1 MFFHNNANHAI
12 IFSSFIDINIEMV
25 DNPHICKKLASLLLH
40 RKLITKQQLDEV
52 NLEKA
57 IAKEGF
63 LDFVIENGIVDSRSF
78 MIESATLL
86 RLQYIDLT
94 AINVRFLPQEIFEMD
109 FCKKNKCLP
118 LFVRK
123 QVVYVA
129 IANAIDSQEIL
140 KNLRAKYDR
149 PFIAMVGELNHLKEK
164 IEEFEEYLKD
174 EGQRTDDSALNQ
186 NMGEVDIDIDFVDE
200 GDREGDALIGSG
212 DDDEAPIIRFINNT
226 IVDAIQKGASD
237 IHFEPYEK
245 NFRIRYRVD
254 GLLMETFNTTK
265 NLGPKIISRL
275 KIMSSLDIAEKR
287 IPQDGK
293 FKISLSR
300 EKAIDFRVSTCPI
313 NFGEKVVLRIIDSSS
328 TQIPIEALGF
338 SEYQKKIY
346 VDAINQPQG
355 MVLVTGPTGSGKTV
369 TLYTGINI
377 LNRPERNISTAEDPV
392 ELAVKGI
399 NQVTVNNKQGL
410 TFAAALKSFLR
421 QDPDIIMVGEIRD
434 IETGSI
440 AIKASQ
446 TGHLVLSTLHTNSAP
461 ETLNRLVDMGLP
473 RYNIATSVSLIIAQR
488 LTRKLCPKC
497 RLEDEETKFEMLID
511 DSGITEEILKTF
523 ETTFD
528 KVKKATIYKPNPKGC
543 PRCFKGYKGRVGL
556 YEVMPVSRT
565 ISKMILED
573 KNTMQ
578 IAEQA
583 QLEHVANIR
592 QSALVRVSE
601 GLTSME
607 EAYRIS

>member
-1 MFFHNNANHAI
+1 MFFHKNANHAI
-12 IFSSFIDINIEMV
+12 ILIVLLIIYIEMI

-40 RKLITKQQLDEV
+40 RKLITKEQLDEV
-52 NLEKA
+52 NLKKA
-57 IAKEGF
+57 IATEGF
-63 LDFVIENGIVDSRSF
+63 LDFIIESGIVNSRAF

-94 AINVRFLPQEIFEMD
+94 TINVKFLPQELFEMD
-109 FCKKNKCLP
+109 FCKKNRCLP

-129 IANAIDSQEIL
+129 ISNPIDSQEIL
-140 KNLRAKYDR
+140 KKLRSKYDR
-149 PFIAMVGELNHLKEK
+149 PFIAIVGELNYLKEK

-174 EGQRTDDSALNQ
+174 EGQRTDDSSLDEK
-186 NMGEVDIDIDFVDE
+186 MGEVDMDIDFVEE

-245 NFRIRYRVD
+245 NFRIRYRID

-338 SEYQKKIY
+338 SEHQKKIY
-346 VDAINQPQG
+346 VKAISQPQG

-377 LNRPERNISTAEDPV
+377 LNRPESRLWHSCLCREP
-392 ELAVKGI
+392 
-399 NQVTVNNKQGL
+399 
-410 TFAAALKSFLR
+410 S
-421 QDPDIIMVGEIRD
+421 
-434 IETGSI
+434 S
-440 AIKASQ
+440 AI
-446 TGHLVLSTLHTNSAP
+446 
-461 ETLNRLVDMGLP
+461 
-473 RYNIATSVSLIIAQR
+473 
-488 LTRKLCPKC
+488 
-497 RLEDEETKFEMLID
+497 
-511 DSGITEEILKTF
+511 
-523 ETTFD
+523 
-528 KVKKATIYKPNPKGC
+528 
-543 PRCFKGYKGRVGL
+543 
-556 YEVMPVSRT
+556 
-565 ISKMILED
+565 
-573 KNTMQ
+573 
-578 IAEQA
+578 
-583 QLEHVANIR
+583 
-592 QSALVRVSE
+592 
-601 GLTSME
+601 
-607 EAYRIS
+607 

>member
-1 MFFHNNANHAI
+1 MI
-12 IFSSFIDINIEMV
+12 

-40 RKLITKQQLDEV
+40 IKLITKEQLAEV

-63 LDFVIENGIVDSRSF
+63 LDFVIEHGIVNSRAF
-78 MIESATLL
+78 MVESATLL

-94 AINVRFLPQEIFEMD
+94 VINVKFLPQELFEIE
-109 FCKKNKCLP
+109 FCKKNRCLP
-118 LFVRK
+118 LFIRK

-129 IANAIDSQEIL
+129 ISNPIDSQEIL

-149 PFIAMVGELNHLKEK
+149 PFIAIIGELNHLKEK

-174 EGQRTDDSALNQ
+174 EGQRTDDTALDEK
-186 NMGEVDIDIDFVDE
+186 MGEVDIDMEFVDE

-245 NFRIRYRVD
+245 NFRIRYRID
-254 GLLMETFNTTK
+254 GLLIETFNTTK

-293 FKISLSR
+293 FKISLSK

-328 TQIPIEALGF
+328 TQIPVEALGF
-338 SEYQKKIY
+338 SEYQKKVY
-346 VDAINQPQG
+346 LDAINQPQG

-369 TLYTGINI
+369 TLYTGINT
-377 LNRPERNISTAEDPV
+377 LNRSERNISTAEDPV
-392 ELAVKGI
+392 ELAVRGI
-399 NQVTVNNKQGL
+399 NQVSVNNKQGL
-410 TFAAALKSFLR
+410 TFAVALKAFLR
-421 QDPDIIMVGEIRD
+421 QDPDIIMLGEIRD

-446 TGHLVLSTLHTNSAP
+446 TGHLVMSTLHTNSAH

-473 RYNIATSVSLIIAQR
+473 GYSIATSVTLIIAQR
-488 LTRKLCPKC
+488 LTRKLCQKC
-497 RLEDEETKFEMLID
+497 KLEDKETQFSMLVD
-511 DSGITEEILKTF
+511 DSGMTEDILKTF
-523 ETTFD
+523 ETSLD
-528 KVKKATIYKPNPKGC
+528 KIKKANIYKPNPKGC

-556 YEVMPVSRT
+556 YEVMPVSRM
-565 ISKMILED
+565 IAKMILED
-573 KNTMQ
+573 KNTMD
-578 IAEQA
+578 IAQQA
-583 QLEHVANIR
+583 QLENVANVR
-592 QSALVRVSE
+592 QSALVRVAE

-607 EAYRIS
+607 EAYRVS

>member
-1 MFFHNNANHAI
+1 
-12 IFSSFIDINIEMV
+12 MV
-25 DNPHICKKLASLLLH
+25 NNPHICKKLASLLLH
-40 RKLITKQQLDEV
+40 RKLITKEQLEEV
-52 NLEKA
+52 SLDKA
-57 IAKEGF
+57 IVKEGF
-63 LDFVIENGIVDSRSF
+63 LNYIVDHEIIDSKKF

-86 RLQYIDLT
+86 RLQYIDLST
-94 AINVRFLPQEIFEMD
+94 IAVKHLPIDLFEGD
-109 FCKKNKCLP
+109 FCRKKYCLP
-118 LFVRK
+118 LFIKK
-123 QVVYVA
+123 QVTYIAV
-129 IANAIDSQEIL
+129 ANAIESQEIIRE
-140 KNLRAKYDR
+140 LRQKYNR
-149 PFIAMVGELNHLKEK
+149 PFTAIVAELNTLKEK
-164 IEEFEEYLKD
+164 IEEFDEYLKD
-174 EGQRTDDSALNQ
+174 EGKSNEESSLDDQMDN
-186 NMGEVDIDIDFVDE
+186 VDIDMEFVDE

-245 NFRIRYRVD
+245 NFRIRYRID
-254 GLLMETFNTTK
+254 GLLIETFNTKK
-265 NLGPKIISRL
+265 NLGPKVISRL

-338 SEYQKKIY
+338 SEHQKKIY
-346 VDAINQPQG
+346 LKAINEPQG

-377 LNRPERNISTAEDPV
+377 LNKPERNISTAEDPV
-392 ELAVKGI
+392 ELAVSGI
-399 NQVTVNNKQGL
+399 NQVSVNNKQGL

-440 AIKASQ
+440 GIKASQ
-446 TGHLVLSTLHTNSAP
+446 TGHLVMSTLHTNSAP

-473 RYNIATSVSLIIAQR
+473 RYNIATSVTLIIAQR
-488 LTRKLCPKC
+488 LTRKLCQKC
-497 RLEDEETKFEMLID
+497 KLEDTDTQFSMLID
-511 DSGITEEILKTF
+511 DSGMTEEILSTF
-523 ETTFD
+523 ETTMS
-528 KVKKATIYKPNPKGC
+528 KIKKAKIYKPNPKGC

-556 YEVMPVSRT
+556 YEVMPVSRE
-565 ISKMILED
+565 IAKMILED
-573 KNTMQ
+573 KNTME
-578 IAEQA
+578 IAQQA
-583 QLEHVANIR
+583 QKENVASVR
-592 QSALVRVSE
+592 QSALVRVAE
-601 GLTSME
+601 GLTSMA

>member
-1 MFFHNNANHAI
+1 
-12 IFSSFIDINIEMV
+12 
-25 DNPHICKKLASLLLH
+25 
-40 RKLITKQQLDEV
+40 
-52 NLEKA
+52 
-57 IAKEGF
+57 
-63 LDFVIENGIVDSRSF
+63 

-94 AINVRFLPQEIFEMD
+94 AINVKFLPQELFEIE
-109 FCKKNKCLP
+109 FCKKNQCLP
-118 LFVRK
+118 LFIRK

-129 IANAIDSQEIL
+129 ISNPIDSQEIL

-149 PFIAMVGELNHLKEK
+149 PFIAIVGELNHLKEK
-164 IEEFEEYLKD
+164 TEEFEEYLKD
-174 EGQRTDDSALNQ
+174 EGQRTDDTALDEK
-186 NMGEVDIDIDFVDE
+186 MGEVDIDMEFVDE

-245 NFRIRYRVD
+245 NFRIRYRID

-293 FKISLSR
+293 FKISLSK

-346 VDAINQPQG
+346 VEAINRPQG

-377 LNRPERNISTAEDPV
+377 LNRPERNVSTAEDPV
-392 ELAVKGI
+392 ELAVRGDKSGKC
-399 NQVTVNNKQGL
+399 KQ
-410 TFAAALKSFLR
+410 
-421 QDPDIIMVGEIRD
+421 
-434 IETGSI
+434 
-440 AIKASQ
+440 
-446 TGHLVLSTLHTNSAP
+446 
-461 ETLNRLVDMGLP
+461 
-473 RYNIATSVSLIIAQR
+473 
-488 LTRKLCPKC
+488 
-497 RLEDEETKFEMLID
+497 
-511 DSGITEEILKTF
+511 
-523 ETTFD
+523 
-528 KVKKATIYKPNPKGC
+528 
-543 PRCFKGYKGRVGL
+543 
-556 YEVMPVSRT
+556 
-565 ISKMILED
+565 
-573 KNTMQ
+573 
-578 IAEQA
+578 
-583 QLEHVANIR
+583 
-592 QSALVRVSE
+592 
-601 GLTSME
+601 
-607 EAYRIS
+607 

>member
-1 MFFHNNANHAI
+1 MI
-12 IFSSFIDINIEMV
+12 

-40 RKLITKQQLDEV
+40 IKLITKEQLAEV

-63 LDFVIENGIVDSRSF
+63 LDFVIEHGIVNSRAF
-78 MIESATLL
+78 MVESATLL

-94 AINVRFLPQEIFEMD
+94 VINVKFLPQELFEIE
-109 FCKKNKCLP
+109 FCKKNRCLP
-118 LFVRK
+118 LFIRK

-129 IANAIDSQEIL
+129 ISNPIDSQEIL

-149 PFIAMVGELNHLKEK
+149 PFIAIIGELNHLKEK

-174 EGQRTDDSALNQ
+174 EGQRTDDTALDEK
-186 NMGEVDIDIDFVDE
+186 MGEVDIDMEFVDE

-245 NFRIRYRVD
+245 NFRIRYRID
-254 GLLMETFNTTK
+254 GLLIETFNTTK

-293 FKISLSR
+293 FKISLSK

-328 TQIPIEALGF
+328 TQIPVEALGF
-338 SEYQKKIY
+338 SEYQKKVY
-346 VDAINQPQG
+346 LDAINQPQG

-369 TLYTGINI
+369 TLYTGINT
-377 LNRPERNISTAEDPV
+377 LNRSERNISTAEDPV
-392 ELAVKGI
+392 ELAVRGI
-399 NQVTVNNKQGL
+399 NQVSVNNKQGL
-410 TFAAALKSFLR
+410 TFAVALKAFLR
-421 QDPDIIMVGEIRD
+421 QDPDIIMLGEIRD

-446 TGHLVLSTLHTNSAP
+446 TGHLVMSTLHTNSAP

-473 RYNIATSVSLIIAQR
+473 GYSIATSVTLIIAQR
-488 LTRKLCPKC
+488 LTRKLCQKC
-497 RLEDEETKFEMLID
+497 KLEDKETQFSMLVD
-511 DSGITEEILKTF
+511 DSGMTEDILKTF
-523 ETTFD
+523 ETSLD
-528 KVKKATIYKPNPKGC
+528 KIKKANIYKPNPKGC

-556 YEVMPVSRT
+556 YEVMPVSRM
-565 ISKMILED
+565 IAKMILED
-573 KNTMQ
+573 KNTMD
-578 IAEQA
+578 IAQQA
-583 QLEHVANIR
+583 QLENVANVR
-592 QSALVRVSE
+592 QSALVRVAE

-607 EAYRIS
+607 EAYRVS

>member
-1 MFFHNNANHAI
+1 
-12 IFSSFIDINIEMV
+12 MV
-25 DNPHICKKLASLLLH
+25 DNPYICKKLASLLLH
-40 RKLITKQQLDEV
+40 RKLITKDQLKEV
-52 NLEKA
+52 SFNKA
-57 IAKEGF
+57 IEKEGF
-63 LDFVIENGIVDSRSF
+63 LDFIIENGMVNSRAF

-94 AINVRFLPQEIFEMD
+94 VINVKFLPQKLFEID
-109 FCKKNKCLP
+109 FCKKNRCLP

-123 QVVYVA
+123 HVVYVA
-129 IANAIDSQEIL
+129 ISNPIDSQEIL
-140 KNLRAKYDR
+140 KTFRAKYDR
-149 PFIAMVGELNHLKEK
+149 PFITIVGELNHLKEK
-164 IEEFEEYLKD
+164 IEEFEEYLKN
-174 EGQRTDDSALNQ
+174 EGQKTDDSALDEK
-186 NMGEVDIDIDFVDE
+186 MGKVDIDMEFVDE
-200 GDREGDALIGSG
+200 SDRESDDLIGSG

-245 NFRIRYRVD
+245 NFRIRYRID

-275 KIMSSLDIAEKR
+275 KIMSSLNIAEKR
-287 IPQDGK
+287 IPQDGR

-300 EKAIDFRVSTCPI
+300 EKAIDFRVSSCPI

-338 SEYQKKIY
+338 SEYQKRIY
-346 VDAINQPQG
+346 EETINQPQG

-377 LNRPERNISTAEDPV
+377 LNRPERNISTAEDPI
-392 ELAVKGI
+392 ELVVKGI
-399 NQVTVNNKQGL
+399 NQVSVNNKQGL
-410 TFAAALKSFLR
+410 TFATALKSFLR
-421 QDPDIIMVGEIRD
+421 QDPDIIMIGEIRD

-473 RYNIATSVSLIIAQR
+473 RYNIATSVTLIIAQR
-488 LTRKLCPKC
+488 LIRKLCPKC
-497 RLEDEETKFEMLID
+497 RLEDSETQFEMLVN
-511 DSGITEEILKTF
+511 DSGMTEDILSTF
-523 ETTFD
+523 GTNFD
-528 KVKKATIYKPNPKGC
+528 KIKKAKIYKPNPKGC

-556 YEVMPVSRT
+556 YEVMPVSRM

-583 QLEHVANIR
+583 QLEHVANVR
-592 QSALVRVSE
+592 QSALIRVSE